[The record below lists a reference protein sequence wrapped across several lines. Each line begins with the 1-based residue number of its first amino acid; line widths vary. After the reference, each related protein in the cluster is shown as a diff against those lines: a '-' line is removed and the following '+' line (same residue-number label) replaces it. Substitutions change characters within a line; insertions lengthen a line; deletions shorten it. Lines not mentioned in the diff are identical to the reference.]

1 MKIGIIVQG
10 SSDKAFLT
18 GLRNRWCKGA
28 EIETLGYRGTKLS
41 PRKYPQ
47 ACKEGRLKGCNVI
60 IILTDTDN
68 NDLGEVLKAEKR
80 YIPDDMQDMV
90 IMGVAERN
98 IECWICADADYV
110 ANNFPCTAKDL
121 RVNDPKTSFQA
132 AIKIT
137 RDDKKEDEIADL
149 VGNYP
154 SLQPMLK
161 MPSFKR
167 FYNDARAF
175 AMQNGCIIPNERN
188 KLD

>member
-10 SSDKAFLT
+10 TTDKAFRT
-18 GLRNRWCKGA
+18 GLRNRWCEGA
-28 EIETLGYRGTKLS
+28 EIETLGFRGAKLK
-41 PRKYPQ
+41 PRQYPQ
-47 ACKEGRLKGCNVI
+47 ACKEGRVKGCNVI

-68 NDLGEVLKAEKR
+68 NELGEVLKAEKR
-80 YIPDDMQDMV
+80 YIPDEMQNIV
-90 IMGVAERN
+90 ILGVTERN

-110 ANNFPCTAKDL
+110 AGNYPCNVKDL
-121 RVNDPKTSFQA
+121 RVNDPQMSFQT

-154 SLQPMLK
+154 SLRPMLK

-167 FYNDARAF
+167 FYNETRAF
-175 AMQNGCIIPNERN
+175 AQQNGCKIPNE
-188 KLD
+188 LD